1 MSMDLYDEARAYAAE
16 AEQQAQAQAELM
28 TLETLRREYVA
39 LTGMVAYYTKM
50 EREMAKPRL
59 HMDAMRDLLVK
70 LKADELIRQYEEAVE
85 MGAEVTGNARVPA
98 KPLIELLERVR
109 LITR

>member
-1 MSMDLYDEARAYAAE
+1 MDSYEEARAYAAE
-16 AEQQAQAQAELM
+16 AERQAQAQAELL

-50 EREMAKPRL
+50 EREMARPRYQ
-59 HMDAMRDLLVK
+59 MDAIKRLLVE
-70 LKADELIRQYEEAVE
+70 LKADRLVQQYEEAVE
-85 MGAEVTGNARVPA
+85 MGVEVSGNARVPA

-109 LITR
+109 AITA